1 MKTLVSAAAVTALAG
16 SAFGL
21 GETLDRTN
29 TPIFTIDTPGITI
42 TKREIGSQTPVG
54 RVGTTV
60 YEGLSGGG
68 YVASPPATGGIGIED
83 YGTSLS
89 PSGAP
94 NGTPTTATDTFAL
107 LEYGFAGG
115 VTATGGV
122 LFFEFY
128 YNNFSFAGS
137 FGVAFPS
144 AGNFIWTIGIANPAA
159 TQIPTEGYHQV
170 FANNNPN
177 IGPVTSGQWFLNPTG
192 ANPTVGNNDTAWD
205 NGSFDYGTTTTPS
218 VLAIGQSFRLNVP
231 APGAAALMG
240 LAGLVGIRRRR

>member
-29 TPIFTIDTPGITI
+29 TPIFTIDSPGVSI
-42 TKREIGSQTPVG
+42 TKRDLTAPTPVG
-54 RVGTTV
+54 RAGVTV

-68 YVASPPATGGIGIED
+68 YVASAPSTGGLGVED
-83 YGTSLS
+83 YGTVLS
-89 PSGAP
+89 SSGAP
-94 NGTPTTATDTFAL
+94 NGTPTTQLDTFGL
-107 LEYGFAGG
+107 VEYGFAGG
-115 VTATGGV
+115 VTAANGI

-137 FGVAFPS
+137 FGVQLPS
-144 AGNFIWTIGIANPAA
+144 AGNFIWTITIGNPAA
-159 TQIPTEGYHQV
+159 TQIPTEGYHQI

-177 IGPVTSGQWFLNPTG
+177 IGPVTSGQWFLGPNG
-192 ANPTVGNNDTAWD
+192 ANPTIGHNDSAWD

-218 VLAIGQSFRLNVP
+218 VLAIGQSFRLNAP

-240 LAGLVGIRRRR
+240 LAGLAGIRRRR

>member
-1 MKTLVSAAAVTALAG
+1 MKTLVSAAAVAALAG

-29 TPIFTIDTPGITI
+29 TPIFTIDTPGISI
-42 TKREIGSQTPVG
+42 TKRELSSQTPVG
-54 RVGTTV
+54 RATTTV
-60 YEGLSGGG
+60 YDGLGGLG
-68 YVASPPATGGIGIED
+68 YVASPAATGGLGVED
-83 YGTSLS
+83 YGTTLS

-94 NGTPTTATDTFAL
+94 NGSPTSAADTFGL
-107 LEYGFAGG
+107 VEYGFAGG

-137 FGVAFPS
+137 FGVSFPS
-144 AGNFIWTIGIANPAA
+144 AGNFIWTIGITNPAA

-170 FANNNPN
+170 FANNNPG
-177 IGPVTSGQWFLNPTG
+177 IGPVTSGQWFLNTGG
-192 ANPTVGNNDTAWD
+192 ANPAIGHNDGAWD

-218 VLAIGQSFRLNVP
+218 IHAIGQSFSLVAP

-240 LAGLVGIRRRR
+240 LAGLAGIRRRR